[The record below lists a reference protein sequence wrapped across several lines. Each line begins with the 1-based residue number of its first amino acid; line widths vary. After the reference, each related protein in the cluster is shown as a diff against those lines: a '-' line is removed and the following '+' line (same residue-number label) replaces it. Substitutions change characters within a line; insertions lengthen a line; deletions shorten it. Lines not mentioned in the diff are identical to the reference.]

1 MATGTGE
8 TGPVPRPLDLD
19 AVLAENPGHWEILR
33 RGFLKR
39 CPRCGGGK
47 LYHRWFH
54 MAERCPT
61 CGYRFER
68 EPGFFVGAYTINL
81 VITQGIIVVLL
92 FAFVLWKSGH
102 PEAGV
107 VVPAVIGA
115 TIAVVA
121 PLAFYPFSR
130 TIWSAFDLAF
140 TPLDVREIVDAVD
153 ALAQPDDGD
162 GSGDVVDGAGDG
174 AAPG

>member
-1 MATGTGE
+1 M
-8 TGPVPRPLDLD
+8 PRPLDLD
-19 AVLAENPGHWEILR
+19 AVLAENPGYGEVLR

-39 CPRCGGGK
+39 CPRCGGGN
-47 LYHRWFH
+47 LYRHWFH

-61 CGYRFER
+61 CGYLFER

-81 VITQGIIVVLL
+81 VITQAIIVVLL
-92 FAFVLWKSGH
+92 FAFVLWKSSH

-107 VVPAVIGA
+107 VLPATVGA
-115 TIAVVA
+115 VIAVVA

-140 TPLDVREIVDAVD
+140 TPLDLREIVDAVD
-153 ALAQPDDGD
+153 ALADDADEG
-162 GSGDVVDGAGDG
+162 GSGGVVGGPEDVAE
-174 AAPG
+174 PS